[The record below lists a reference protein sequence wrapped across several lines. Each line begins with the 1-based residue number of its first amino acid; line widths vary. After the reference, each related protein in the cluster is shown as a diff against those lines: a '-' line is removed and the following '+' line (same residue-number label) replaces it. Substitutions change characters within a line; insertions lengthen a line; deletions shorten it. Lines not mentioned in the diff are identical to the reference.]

1 MTKAS
6 SFQQRILIKLSG
18 EALAGP
24 DGVGIHGKTLQDLV
38 EDVIWG
44 LNKGYQIVI
53 AVGGGNFFRG
63 IEGLTKGLDRPTADS
78 IGMLATV
85 MNALALEHALQS
97 AGIAARALSA
107 VPIPSLCESY
117 TRRHAFDRLNSGHV
131 IILGGGVGNPYFTT
145 DTGAVLRAA
154 ELSCQR
160 LLKATLVDGVYSA
173 DPQHY
178 PNAKR
183 YTHITY
189 DQAIREELKVM
200 DIAAFIL
207 ARESAIT
214 ITIFSILIKHAL
226 RLALENHTNFGT
238 IVSP

>member
-1 MTKAS
+1 MTAKLPS
-6 SFQQRILIKLSG
+6 SQRILIKLSG

-38 EDVIWG
+38 EDVAWG
-44 LNKGYQIVI
+44 LNKGHQIII

-117 TRRHAFDRLNSGHV
+117 TRRHAFDRLDSGHV

-160 LLKATLVDGVYSA
+160 LLKATLVDGIYSA
-173 DPQHY
+173 DPQKH
-178 PNAKR
+178 PDAQR
-183 YTHITY
+183 YTRITY

-200 DIAAFIL
+200 DTAAFVL

-214 ITIFSILIKHAL
+214 ITVFSILEKHAL
-226 RLALENHTNFGT
+226 RLAIEGQPDFGT